1 MKPLITENEPELQG
15 DQRLPVMPT
24 HGGLVIT
31 TEIAQESF
39 RRVINLEGLSVAQLM
54 HKQLCYLF
62 SELKEWSGI
71 AQVINELLEQE
82 AERKRKLLS
91 LLNKKPPIINYGSY
105 YEIQAGGNNFTN
117 QGIDNADH
125 TTLSNMRY
133 QTNEDEQCEERDAN
147 DIGAKIKKALDV
159 LQVEKLMKHMY
170 DYTWVMEAMNQTKGM
185 PDFIT
190 PSSFLAFVR
199 DLGVENLP
207 SKDSIELKQN
217 KVSGKFPNW
226 EFTDC
231 DSTEAQRR
239 TNVGRR
245 FLSAYR
251 GK

>member
-1 MKPLITENEPELQG
+1 MTNVSNEELALQG
-15 DQRLPVMPT
+15 DQRQPVMPW
-24 HGGLVIT
+24 HGGLFIPI
-31 TEIAQESF
+31 EIALSETRS
-39 RRVINLEGLSVAQLM
+39 IIKIEGLDEAWYLYNR
-54 HKQLCYLF
+54 LCAYCSRFINWSSF
-62 SELKEWSGI
+62 SQ
-71 AQVINELLEQE
+71 AINELFEQE
-82 AERKRKLLS
+82 AERKHKLLS
-91 LLNKKPPIINYGSY
+91 LLNKKPAIINYGPY

-117 QGIDNADH
+117 QGIDNGDH

-133 QTNEDEQCEERDAN
+133 QTNEDEQCGERDAN

-239 TNVGRR
+239 INVGRR